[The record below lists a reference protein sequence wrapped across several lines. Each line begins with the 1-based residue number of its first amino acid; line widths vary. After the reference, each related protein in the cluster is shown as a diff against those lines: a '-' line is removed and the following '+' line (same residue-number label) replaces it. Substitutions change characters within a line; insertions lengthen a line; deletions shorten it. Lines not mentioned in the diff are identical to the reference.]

1 MLSRTDALNLAL
13 AGPDSLPM
21 LLARASALR
30 DRAWGRTL
38 TYSPKVFLPLTNVCR
53 SRCDY
58 CSFRRSPGDEGEWT
72 MSPEEVVEWLERGRE
87 QGCVE
92 ALFCLG
98 DNPDVFPA
106 YRERLAGWGFG
117 DTVDYLAWAGE
128 QAIERGL
135 LPHTNAGLL
144 DGEAMRR
151 LRAVNVSLGLML
163 ENVSER
169 LCERGMPHAKAPD
182 KRPAKRIAMTREAGE
197 LRIPFTSGL
206 LIGIGETAEERVD
219 TLLAIRE
226 LHQEHGHIQEVIVQ
240 NFRAHRRSAMA
251 GAPEPASWEM
261 AQTIALARLMLPAEV
276 SVQAPPNLNTGD
288 APALIAAGVNDFGG
302 ISPVT
307 PDYINPGHPWPH
319 IEGLAAQCAEL
330 GFALAPRL
338 PVYERYLARVE
349 WVDSGLIARCGR
361 AKERL
366 ERGARAA
373 AGHLV
378 DVDSPARG
386 ASREARRRL
395 EACLAGETLSWDDG
409 AALLRATGGDLH
421 ALLRTADHLR
431 REQAGEVVSYVVNRN
446 INFTNVCV
454 KDCGFCAF
462 SRTLRDD
469 DGYLIDVDEVVRRA
483 RQAQE
488 YGATEVCVQAGLAP
502 TSKGRLYIDLCR
514 ALHEAL
520 PCLHLHAFSPEEIK
534 YGAGLARMPYAEYL
548 AELQAA
554 GLGSLPGT
562 SAEIL
567 DDGVRARIAAGR
579 ISTAEWIE
587 VITTA
592 HRLGIPTTATM
603 MFGHVETPEDQAR
616 HMALLRSIQ
625 RDTGGFTEFVPLS
638 FVHTEA
644 PMYAKAVAEGV
655 PMRPGPGGLEVI
667 RVYAVARLVLGR
679 DIPNLQ
685 ASWVKEGLRM
695 TQWLLQCGVNDV
707 GGTLINES
715 ISTKAGAQHGQMVTP
730 RTLRALIREAGRTPA
745 QRNTRYEYLR
755 VFGDERDRELG
766 EGEVRLEA
774 VTDVEAVFGSYDA
787 LAADERYRYRPERLR
802 SQGAGGGGAR

>member
-21 LLARASALR
+21 LLARAAARR

-72 MSPEEVVEWLERGRE
+72 MSPDEVVEWLERGRE

-106 YRERLAGWGFG
+106 YRERLAAWGFG
-117 DTVDYLAWAGE
+117 DTVEYLVWACE

-144 DGEAMRR
+144 DGEAMLR

-163 ENVSER
+163 ESVSER

-182 KRPAKRIAMTREAGE
+182 KRPAKRVAMTREAGA

-206 LIGIGETAEERVD
+206 LIGIGETPEERVD

-226 LHQEHGHIQEVIVQ
+226 LHEEHGHIQEVIVQ
-240 NFRAHRRSAMA
+240 NFRAHGRSAMA

-261 AQTIALARLMLPAEV
+261 AQTIALARLILPDEV

-319 IEGLAAQCAEL
+319 IDGLAAQCAEL
-330 GFALAPRL
+330 GFELAPRL
-338 PVYERYLARVE
+338 PVYERYLAGGDHWVE
-349 WVDSGLIARCGR
+349 CGLLARCK
-361 AKERL
+361 AIKARL
-366 ERGARAA
+366 HNGVRAA
-373 AGHLV
+373 QGHLV
-378 DVDSPARG
+378 DADSPARG
-386 ASREARRRL
+386 ATREVRRKL
-395 EACLAGETLSWDDG
+395 EACLAGDTLRWEDG
-409 AALLRATGGDLH
+409 AELLRVTGSDLH
-421 ALLRTADHLR
+421 ALCRTADRLR
-431 REQAGEVVSYVVNRN
+431 AEQVGEVVTYVVNRN

-520 PCLHLHAFSPEEIK
+520 PDLHLHAFSPEEIK
-534 YGAGLARMPYAEYL
+534 YGAGLARMPFTEYL
-548 AELQAA
+548 AELKAV

-567 DDGVRARIAAGR
+567 DDTVRARIAAGR
-579 ISTAEWIE
+579 ISTTEWIE

-616 HMALLRSIQ
+616 HLALLRSIQ
-625 RDTGGFTEFVPLS
+625 RETGGFTELVPLS

-644 PMYAKAVAEGV
+644 PMYAKAVADGV
-655 PMRPGPGGLEVI
+655 PMRPGPSGLEVI
-667 RVYAVARLVLGR
+667 RVYAVARLLLGR

-715 ISTKAGAQHGQMVTP
+715 ISTQAGAQHGQMVTP
-730 RTLRALIREAGRTPA
+730 RTLRALIRGAGRTPA
-745 QRNTRYEYLR
+745 QRNTRYEHLR
-755 VFGDERDRELG
+755 VFADERGDEVASG
-766 EGEVRLEA
+766 EGEARLEA
-774 VTDVEAVFGSYDA
+774 IEDTEAVFGSYDA
-787 LAADERYRYRPERLR
+787 LAADERFRYRPERLR
-802 SQGAGGGGAR
+802 AGATR